1 MSLCIPLLLLSIS
14 SLSLSLCPLYTC
26 SSSYQDTCINIHHNT
41 VIYSQCYPSFYCPN
55 FSLQDTHITHCTTI
69 QKEIYTNLEC
79 PEYVDEGD
87 ACNLSRYC
95 KPGYYCRILDNRNRE
110 CRKKINA
117 EEECNQ
123 AEECEEGYV
132 CNEGICVEYFSKETG
147 EKASHMMACKSAVL
161 RNGVCM
167 PESKT
172 IGNPGKECMMNQECI
187 ASDGAQ
193 GVCICAPNITGRSY
207 CKLHI
212 SDTPTK
218 QALASRFSGYIST
231 ARLQLFEVSNYP
243 TVQHSLSCYESGSIE
258 LKEYSRLKYL
268 YYECSGQYL
277 SIVYLFLIFYL

>member
-41 VIYSQCYPSFYCPN
+41 VIYSQCYPSLYCPN

-95 KPGYYCRILDNRNRE
+95 KPGYYCRILDYRNRE

-172 IGNPGKECMMNQECI
+172 IGNPGKECMMNQDCI

-207 CKLHI
+207 CKLHV